1 MSFKKKLKKYSILLL
16 GFSSLPM
23 LTACYGD
30 FYDESYN
37 EYEDFCEH
45 CSAQEQVE
53 GEGEGEENA
62 AMPEGASTEAE

>member
-37 EYEDFCEH
+37 EYEDFKE
-45 CSAQEQVE
+45 SMEQVE
-53 GEGEGEENA
+53 GEENENA
-62 AMPEGASTEAE
+62 SEEASTEAE

>member
-53 GEGEGEENA
+53 GEENE
-62 AMPEGASTEAE
+62 AMPEGDSTEAE